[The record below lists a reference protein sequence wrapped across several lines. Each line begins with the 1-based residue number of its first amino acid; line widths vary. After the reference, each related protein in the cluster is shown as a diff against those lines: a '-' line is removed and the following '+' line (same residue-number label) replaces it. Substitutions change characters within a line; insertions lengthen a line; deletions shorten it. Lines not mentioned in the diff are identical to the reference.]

1 MPLQGLGRLST
12 LKEVRVKPVDVPM
25 HLRAHH
31 VTTHSAN
38 LTWGP
43 PIQLN
48 PQHFKVQFFV
58 VISVLLFTVCP
69 LFPGIKGKTYLFK

>member
-1 MPLQGLGRLST
+1 MLP
-12 LKEVRVKPVDVPM
+12 VRVKPVDVPM
-25 HLRAHH
+25 NLRAHH

-48 PQHFKVQFFV
+48 PMHFKVNGECR
-58 VISVLLFTVCP
+58 IL
-69 LFPGIKGKTYLFK
+69 Y